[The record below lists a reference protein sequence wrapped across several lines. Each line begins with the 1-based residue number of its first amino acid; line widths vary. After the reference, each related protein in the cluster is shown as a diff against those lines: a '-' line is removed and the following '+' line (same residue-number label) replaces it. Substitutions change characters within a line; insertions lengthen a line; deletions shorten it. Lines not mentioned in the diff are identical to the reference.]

1 MNQGGKK
8 WGWPIHSPQN
18 VCISTWADARSDI
31 HSLQCLVYRASRP
44 SPRTETWLHI
54 LNLTSFK
61 WNSLPKMRPQ
71 EEAKDAGSAPLELFP
86 FTFFLNW
93 LSLPQMVKLLHPLQS
108 EVYQQHHNKHKLARH
123 LNASHC
129 NHYNG
134 SFFLALK
141 ITKLKLA
148 NVLIVKKL

>member
-1 MNQGGKK
+1 
-8 WGWPIHSPQN
+8 
-18 VCISTWADARSDI
+18 
-31 HSLQCLVYRASRP
+31 
-44 SPRTETWLHI
+44 
-54 LNLTSFK
+54 
-61 WNSLPKMRPQ
+61 MRPQ

-86 FTFFLNW
+86 STFFLNW

-134 SFFLALK
+134 SFFSGIKNNKVEAGKCFDCKK
-141 ITKLKLA
+141 IK
-148 NVLIVKKL
+148 I